1 MRPSLASTLGGP
13 SSPFGAL
20 ALSLRTHSLDYSHAH
35 ADAMGPPVIPSCAL
49 LHVLLPRAKRGP
61 ASTERRD
68 LPAADSVGASS
79 TTSAISPVPWRVG
92 CGPPSF
98 FPGINPGTSTTLSSV
113 NSRNQRKEERKRLRW
128 DLRGHR
134 LAAPFGA
141 RLLLYGDR
149 RRATKRLVSSVGGGE
164 HRGHRNFSPSP

>member
-1 MRPSLASTLGGP
+1 VRPSLVSTLGGP

-20 ALSLRTHSLDYSHAH
+20 ALSLRTHSPDYSHAH

-49 LHVLLPRAKRGP
+49 LHVLLPRVKRGP

-92 CGPPSF
+92 CGPPLLLSGYKSWHALPRSSQPRNRVGRPPELPRVLIF
-98 FPGINPGTSTTLSSV
+98 TGALESDRVRIDQSRLRVWTLSVVFPGAIEG
-113 NSRNQRKEERKRLRW
+113 QRRRKR
-128 DLRGHR
+128 
-134 LAAPFGA
+134 
-141 RLLLYGDR
+141 
-149 RRATKRLVSSVGGGE
+149 
-164 HRGHRNFSPSP
+164 SP